1 MRIAFCY
8 SARNVRT
15 APATV
20 AGPGAVRRGR
30 GSGGDH
36 PGDAAGLVRPEH
48 PRSRRC
54 LRRARPHRRL
64 PALGHRASRHAG
76 AAAHPLQERLRRPH
90 GRPRPDRGRDDA
102 QPLPEACHLRAAP
115 AGGHGRAGPGLGDRR
130 SAVKAG
136 RLLAWG
142 GVIALAWLARGLI
155 LPVFLAAVLAYLLTP
170 AVAWADV
177 LAIRRS
183 VAVGALYVVIIA
195 LLVVAGFLLGPGV
208 LAEASALMDRLP
220 GLAQQI
226 DVGLN
231 AAVRELA
238 ESAPALRR
246 LLPENGDWV
255 QRFVLNRGPSEPADL
270 FEHMGHLFLLVI
282 LVPFFAFFLL
292 RDMHRLIALV
302 MDRLP
307 AQHVETSV
315 AVWRELNGVIGRYI
329 RGLVLDG
336 LVVGA
341 LAALGLWAARV
352 PYPLLLGAFA
362 GLANAVPFVG
372 PLLSAAAAGLVVV
385 LTPGQGLAG
394 VGRVVMLFLVIK
406 VLDDTIIQPFTIG
419 RSVHLHPAL
428 LLGSV
433 VVGNHALGVL
443 GMIIAVPV
451 ATVLQE
457 TVRLLLEHRRMLA
470 RRDLRGRP
478 GRLVA

>member
-1 MRIAFCY
+1 VTPGRI
-8 SARNVRT
+8 
-15 APATV
+15 
-20 AGPGAVRRGR
+20 
-30 GSGGDH
+30 
-36 PGDAAGLVRPEH
+36 
-48 PRSRRC
+48 
-54 LRRARPHRRL
+54 
-64 PALGHRASRHAG
+64 
-76 AAAHPLQERLRRPH
+76 
-90 GRPRPDRGRDDA
+90 
-102 QPLPEACHLRAAP
+102 
-115 AGGHGRAGPGLGDRR
+115 
-130 SAVKAG
+130 
-136 RLLAWG
+136 LAWIG
-142 GVIALAWLARGLI
+142 LAALAWLARGMV
-155 LPVFLAAVLAYLLTP
+155 LPLFLAAALAYLLSP
-170 AVAWADV
+170 AVAWADA

-183 VAVGALYVVIIA
+183 VTVSALFAVIIGV
-195 LLVVAGFLLGPGV
+195 LVVAGFLLGPRV
-208 LAEASALMDRLP
+208 LAEGAALMDRLP
-220 GLAQQI
+220 TLARQI
-226 DVGLN
+226 DGGLD
-231 AAVRELA
+231 AVVRELA

-246 LLPENGDWV
+246 LLPEGGDWV
-255 QRFVLNRGPSEPADL
+255 QRFVLNRGPVEPGDL
-270 FEHMGHLFLLVI
+270 FEQVGHLFLLAI

-292 RDMHRLIALV
+292 RDMHRLIALA

-307 AQHVETSV
+307 PQHVETSV
-315 AVWRELNGVIGRYI
+315 AVWRELNGVVGRYI

-362 GLANAVPFVG
+362 GLANVVPFVG

-394 VGRVVMLFLVIK
+394 VGRVVLLFLVIK

-457 TVRLLLEHRRMLA
+457 TARLLLEHRRVLA
-470 RRDLRGRP
+470 RRDPGHHP
-478 GRLVA
+478 GRLVV

>member
-1 MRIAFCY
+1 M
-8 SARNVRT
+8 
-15 APATV
+15 
-20 AGPGAVRRGR
+20 
-30 GSGGDH
+30 
-36 PGDAAGLVRPEH
+36 
-48 PRSRRC
+48 
-54 LRRARPHRRL
+54 
-64 PALGHRASRHAG
+64 RAS
-76 AAAHPLQERLRRPH
+76 
-90 GRPRPDRGRDDA
+90 
-102 QPLPEACHLRAAP
+102 
-115 AGGHGRAGPGLGDRR
+115 
-130 SAVKAG
+130 

-142 GVIALAWLARGLI
+142 GVVALVWLARGLL
-155 LPVFLAAVLAYLLTP
+155 LPVFLAAALAYLLSP
-170 AVAWADV
+170 AVAWADA

-183 VAVGALYVVIIA
+183 VAVGALFAVIITV
-195 LLVVAGFLLGPGV
+195 LVVVGFLLGPGMV
-208 LAEASALMDRLP
+208 AETAALVDRLP
-220 GLAQQI
+220 TLARQI

-238 ESAPALRR
+238 ESSPALRR
-246 LLPENGDWV
+246 LLPEGGDWV
-255 QRFVLNRGPSEPADL
+255 QRFVLNRGPGEPADL
-270 FEHMGHLFLLVI
+270 FEHVGHLFLLVI

-292 RDMHRLIALV
+292 RDMHRLIALA

-307 AQHVETSV
+307 PQHVETSV

-341 LAALGLWAARV
+341 LAALGLWAVRV

-362 GLANAVPFVG
+362 GLANVVPFVG

-394 VGRVVMLFLVIK
+394 VVRVVMLFLVIK

-433 VVGNHALGVL
+433 VVGSHALGVL

-457 TVRLLLEHRRMLA
+457 TARLLLEHRRVLA
-470 RRDLRGRP
+470 RRDLRHDP
-478 GRLVA
+478 KRLVV